1 MSQQRALAVKRQTA
15 FWDVLDTDIG
25 KRGDAPT
32 ISNLGVVSA

>member
-15 FWDVLDTDIG
+15 FWDVSDTDIV

-32 ISNLGVVSA
+32 ISNLGVFSA